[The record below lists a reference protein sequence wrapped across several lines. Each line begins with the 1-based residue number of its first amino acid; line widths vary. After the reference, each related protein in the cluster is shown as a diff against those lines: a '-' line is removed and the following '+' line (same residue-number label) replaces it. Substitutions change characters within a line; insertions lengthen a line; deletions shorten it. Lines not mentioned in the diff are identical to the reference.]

1 MFKFLQNIFKAIF
14 FSLLL
19 GSAIGIIVPIIFVVL
34 DIKQLGIPLN
44 SESFREVF
52 YSQNIYIFSFIAFP
66 LLFTAL
72 VFLFKGVLNA
82 NLLLKNQEGYVKN
95 IIDALPESIVVMGQ
109 KGHIYHKNY
118 QYLQTVEEFEMNLNV
133 FEEVIEK
140 YSLYAQVSDELRLRK
155 KNGVLQTFLVSVAL
169 LERDKFILSFKNIQH
184 LKDIQNDL
192 DLQKSKLLESQKL
205 SSLGEM
211 AAGFAH
217 EINNPLTIIAANN
230 MILKKILTKI
240 NVSDEK
246 VDKILNS
253 NDETVRRISKIING
267 LRNLA
272 RNDDNSDFEL
282 ATITKILEDP
292 ITLCN
297 LKIHG
302 TDIDFKVMFNGNEN
316 ASVVCRPV
324 QLGQVVINLLN
335 NAFDA
340 VQDYN
345 AKWIRLEVDQ
355 DEAGVIIRIIDSG
368 KGIPEAVREK
378 IFEPMFTTKE
388 IGKGTGLGLSL
399 SSSIIQNH
407 QGKIEIETKALN
419 TCFKIF
425 LPKEKLLA
433 A

>member
-1 MFKFLQNIFKAIF
+1 MYKFAQNFFKDILIGLVI
-14 FSLLL
+14 
-19 GSAIGIIVPIIFVVL
+19 GCAIGSIIPVVFVVL
-34 DIKQLGIPLN
+34 DIKQLGIDLN
-44 SESFREVF
+44 FESLREVF
-52 YSQNIYIFSFIAFP
+52 YSQNIYIFSSVAFP
-66 LLFTAL
+66 ILFSVL
-72 VFLFKGVLNA
+72 FFLFKGILTA
-82 NLLLKNQEGYVKN
+82 NKLLKNQEGYVKN
-95 IIDALPESIVVMGQ
+95 IIDALPESIVVLGQ
-109 KGHIYHKNY
+109 NGYIYHKNY
-118 QYLQTVEEFEMNLNV
+118 QYSQTAEEFEINLNV
-133 FEEVIEK
+133 FEDVIEK
-140 YSLYAQVSDELRLRK
+140 YSLYAQVSDELQLRK

-169 LERDKFILSFKNIQH
+169 LERDKYILSFKNIQH

-240 NVSDEK
+240 NVSNER

-253 NDETVRRISKIING
+253 NDETVKRISKIING

-282 ATITKILEDP
+282 ATILKVLEDP

-302 TDIDFKVMFNGNEN
+302 TDVDFQIIFNGNEN
-316 ASVVCRPV
+316 ASFVCRPV
-324 QLGQVVINLLN
+324 QLGQVIINLLN

-340 VQDYN
+340 VQEYEV
-345 AKWIRLEVDQ
+345 KWIRLEVEQ
-355 DEAGVIIRIIDSG
+355 DDDAVIIRIIDSG

-378 IFEPMFTTKE
+378 IFEPMFTTKD

-407 QGKIEIETKALN
+407 KGKIEIDTKSAN
-419 TCFKIF
+419 TCFSIY
-425 LPKEKLLA
+425 LPKEKRLA

>member
-1 MFKFLQNIFKAIF
+1 MYKILHKFFKEIFIG
-14 FSLLL
+14 LLIGTVI
-19 GSAIGIIVPIIFVVL
+19 GSIIPILFVVL
-34 DIKQLGIPLN
+34 DIKQLGIGHNL
-44 SESFREVF
+44 ESFREVF
-52 YSQNIYIFSFIAFP
+52 YSQNIYIFSSIAFP
-66 LLFTAL
+66 MLFTAL

-82 NLLLKNQEGYVKN
+82 NVLLKKQETYVKN

-109 KGHIYHKNY
+109 KGFIFHKNY
-118 QYLQTVEEFEMNLNV
+118 QYSQTVEEFEINLNV
-133 FEEVIEK
+133 FEDVIEK
-140 YSLYAQVSDELRLRK
+140 YSLYAQVSDELQLRK
-155 KNGVLQTFLVSVAL
+155 KNGVFQTFLVSVAL
-169 LERDKFILSFKNIQH
+169 LEKDKFILSLKNIQH

-192 DLQKSKLLESQKL
+192 ILQRSKLLESQKL

-240 NVSDEK
+240 NVSNEK

-253 NDETVRRISKIING
+253 NDETVKRISKIING

-282 ATITKILEDP
+282 ATMEKVLEDP

-302 TDIDFKVMFNGNEN
+302 TDVDFQVAFNGNER
-316 ASVVCRPV
+316 ASIVCRPV
-324 QLGQVVINLLN
+324 QLGQVIINLLN

-340 VQDYN
+340 VQEYD

-355 DEAGVIIRIIDSG
+355 NEIGVMIRIIDSG
-368 KGIPEAVREK
+368 IGIPEAVREK
-378 IFEPMFTTKE
+378 IFEPMFTTKD

-407 QGKIEIETKALN
+407 HGKIEIDTKRPN
-419 TCFKIF
+419 TCFTIF
-425 LPKEKLLA
+425 LPKEKRLA